1 MPSDRFALK
10 GENAKMVHRGEI
22 GHGKHL
28 TFFVGHE
35 NGHPAERLVVNTL
48 VAISRLACP

>member
-1 MPSDRFALK
+1 MPWDCFVLK
-10 GENAKMVHRGEI
+10 SAEENEKVVYMVPRGEI

-35 NGHPAERLVVNTL
+35 NGHPAERLEVNT
-48 VAISRLACP
+48 